1 MVDIYADQGITGT
14 SASKRPQF
22 MRMMKDA
29 ADGKIDLILCKSI
42 SRFSRNFADAQR
54 YIHFLKSLNI
64 EVRFEKEGINS
75 MDPSSDLIFGMMAA
89 VAQEESRSISEN
101 VKWTYRKLAEFGTRH
116 VGDNHMLG
124 YDERNG
130 KLVPNG
136 DAWIVK
142 LILEEYA
149 LGFPISLIIKHLEE
163 KGARRIRSSKKY
175 EWSVISRILKNEA
188 YVGDRLLQKS
198 ATVDYLTKKPEE
210 KESVFDCK
218 YIFND
223 HEGIIPPAIWEAVQ
237 KRFEK
242 QTEMRRQKLYKQCT
256 SHFLYGKVFCAEC
269 GAPYTRFTVKNG
281 DGSLSKTWHCR
292 KRAHKGECRNRNIK
306 EENLIKEICKALEW
320 EKLET
325 ELFNE
330 TVDTIQIKN
339 AKIDIKV
346 RK

>member
-124 YDERNG
+124 YDEREG
-130 KLVPNG
+130 ALVPNA
-136 DAWIVK
+136 DAWIIR
-142 LILEEYA
+142 LIFEEYA

-163 KGARRIRSSKKY
+163 KGAKRIRSSKKY

-188 YVGDRLLQKS
+188 YVGDRFLQKS
-198 ATVDYLTKKPEE
+198 ASVDYLTKKPEE

-218 YIFND
+218 
-223 HEGIIPPAIWEAVQ
+223 
-237 KRFEK
+237 
-242 QTEMRRQKLYKQCT
+242 
-256 SHFLYGKVFCAEC
+256 
-269 GAPYTRFTVKNG
+269 
-281 DGSLSKTWHCR
+281 
-292 KRAHKGECRNRNIK
+292 
-306 EENLIKEICKALEW
+306 
-320 EKLET
+320 
-325 ELFNE
+325 
-330 TVDTIQIKN
+330 
-339 AKIDIKV
+339 
-346 RK
+346 